1 MVTGYNPKKLG
12 DQTITVTYKGFKQQ
26 FIVNVQDYVTKLQ
39 VKAPEKIEYEY
50 GESLD
55 LAGGQVSIIMA
66 SGKVQETAVMT
77 ASMVSGFTPK
87 QEGSQTIKV
96 QYKGLEGKFQ
106 VNVVDEIKGISMNTE
121 PNKVKYEY
129 GENLSLSRSNN
140 YCN

>member
-1 MVTGYNPKKLG
+1 
-12 DQTITVTYKGFKQQ
+12 
-26 FIVNVQDYVTKLQ
+26 
-39 VKAPEKIEYEY
+39 
-50 GESLD
+50 
-55 LAGGQVSIIMA
+55 MA